1 LIIVK
6 TNNIVKIKHS
16 KFKNTGILFELL
28 VRQIASDTVSN
39 KDSAAIGLVRKYFGK
54 SELAKE
60 YKLYQTLIQPKSLSE
75 AKAET
80 FINATLEASSR
91 LNKTTLRKE
100 KYNLIKDI
108 RENYDI
114 EEFFKAKINN
124 YKQLA
129 AVYNLIEAHN
139 SSDFVEPQHL
149 IDNKITLL
157 EHITRKEVNKEGVKD
172 RVMEE
177 FNNMDKGTRILAY
190 KMLLEKFNSKY
201 ATLSDRQ
208 KLTLKE
214 FINNITNT
222 TKLRDFVNKNFATI
236 TEEINKLIPTVADK
250 TTQIKL
256 AEVVNLLHPLDKTQ
270 NVKDENIVS
279 LLQYYQLIEELK
291 SIK

>member
-1 LIIVK
+1 M
-6 TNNIVKIKHS
+6 KIKHS

-60 YKLYQTLIQPKSLSE
+60 YKLYQALIQPKSLSE

-80 FINATLEASSR
+80 FINTTLEASLR
-91 LNKTTLRKE
+91 LNKTALRKE
-100 KYNLIKDI
+100 KYNLIKEI
-108 RENYDI
+108 RESYDL

-124 YKQLA
+124 YKQYA

-139 SSDFVEPQHL
+139 SLEFVEPQH
-149 IDNKITLL
+149 IIENKVTLL

-177 FNNMDKGTRILAY
+177 FASMDKGSRILAY
-190 KMLLEKFNSKY
+190 RMLLEKFNSKY

-222 TKLRDFVNKNFATI
+222 TKLRDFVNSNFKTI
-236 TEEINKLIPTVADK
+236 TEEINTLIPTVADK

-256 AEVVNLLHPLDKTQ
+256 AEVVTLLQPLDKTQ
-270 NVKDENIVS
+270 NVKDENIIS
-279 LLQYYQLIEELK
+279 LLQYYQLIDELK
-291 SIK
+291 SVK

>member
-1 LIIVK
+1 M
-6 TNNIVKIKHS
+6 KIKHS

-39 KDSAAIGLVRKYFGK
+39 KDSSAIGLVKKYFGK

-60 YKLYQTLIQPKSLSE
+60 YKLYQALISPKSLSE

-80 FINATLEASSR
+80 FINSTLEASLR

-100 KYNLIKDI
+100 KYNLIKEI
-108 RENYDI
+108 RDHYDI
-114 EEFFKAKINN
+114 EEFFKAKISH
-124 YKQLA
+124 YKEYA
-129 AVYNLIEAHN
+129 AAFNLIEAHN
-139 SSDFVEPQHL
+139 SLEFTEPQHI

-157 EHITRKEVNKEGVKD
+157 EHITRKEVDKDGVKD

-177 FNNMDKGTRILAY
+177 FNKMDTGSRILAY
-190 KMLLEKFNSKY
+190 RMLLEKFNSKY

-208 KLTLKE
+208 KLILKE

-222 TKLRDFVNKNFATI
+222 IKLRDFVNKNFNI
-236 TEEINKLIPTVADK
+236 INEEITKIIPTVSDK

-256 AEVVNLLHPLDKTQ
+256 VEVITLLKPLDKTQ
-270 NVKDENIVS
+270 NVKDENVIS

-291 SIK
+291 AVK

>member
-1 LIIVK
+1 M
-6 TNNIVKIKHS
+6 KIKHS

-39 KDSAAIGLVRKYFGK
+39 RDSAAIGLVRKYFGK

-60 YKLYQTLIQPKSLSE
+60 YKLYQALITPKNLSE

-80 FINATLEASSR
+80 FINATLEASLR
-91 LNKTTLRKE
+91 LNKTSLRKE

-108 RENYDI
+108 REAYDL

-124 YKQLA
+124 YKQYA
-129 AVYNLIEAHN
+129 AAFNLIESHN
-139 SSDFVEPQHL
+139 SLEFTAPQQI

-222 TKLRDFVNKNFATI
+222 TKLREFVNNNFKII
-236 TEEINKLIPTVADK
+236 TEEINTLIPTVADK

-256 AEVVNLLHPLDKTQ
+256 SEVVTLLQPLDKTQ
-270 NVKDENIVS
+270 NVKDENIIS
-279 LLQYYQLIEELK
+279 LLQYYQLIDEIK
-291 SIK
+291 SVK